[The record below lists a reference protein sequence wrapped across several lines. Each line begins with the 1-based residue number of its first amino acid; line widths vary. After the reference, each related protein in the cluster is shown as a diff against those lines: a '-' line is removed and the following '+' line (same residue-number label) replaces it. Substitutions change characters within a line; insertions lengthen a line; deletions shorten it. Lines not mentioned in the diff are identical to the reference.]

1 MRKRGIA
8 ITTAAVI
15 AGLVLGAL
23 LSPPSAEAVAKEI
36 IELQQQVAILLQNQQ
51 SMQNQM
57 TQNFAVL
64 KTLIGQNVDSQ
75 NKLSSTMDSLQK
87 TIQSMQANY
96 GSQSNSVSS
105 QVQAVSSS
113 LEDIDAKIDKLSGQ
127 MATEQSSLQSLDAK
141 VSALSSGSQTTPPGG
156 PIGTGATPP
165 TGGSQQGAAQQDGS
179 QGAAASQNSSQG
191 GTQGG
196 SQGGPTASND
206 APPAGVPAANNTPAL
221 TGPPPPADLLYTN
234 ALRDFTS
241 GNYNLSNQEFR
252 QYLQYY
258 GQTDLAS
265 NAYFYL
271 GEIAYAQGHYPDAI
285 NEYNQ
290 VLNNYPNSF
299 KRADARLNKAYA
311 LLKLKE
317 SGPAIAELRLVIR
330 QNPGTEQARKA
341 EAKLH
346 TLGVAS
352 R

>member
-1 MRKRGIA
+1 MRRRGIA

-23 LSPPSAEAVAKEI
+23 LSPTPAEAVAKEI

-75 NKLSSTMDSLQK
+75 NKLTSTMGSLQK
-87 TIQSMQANY
+87 TVQDMQANY
-96 GSQSNSVSS
+96 GSQTNSMSS

-113 LEDIDAKIDKLSGQ
+113 LEDIEAKIDKLSAQ
-127 MATEQSSLQSLDAK
+127 LATEQSSLQSLDAK
-141 VSALSSGSQTTPPGG
+141 VSALTPAPQTTTPGG
-156 PIGTGATPP
+156 AIGNGNMPP
-165 TGGSQQGAAQQDGS
+165 TGGD
-179 QGAAASQNSSQG
+179 QG
-191 GTQGG
+191 GSPNALPGG
-196 SQGGPTASND
+196 SQGPSASGPSAGSG
-206 APPAGVPAANNTPAL
+206 APQANAPAADSGNTPAP

-252 QYLQYY
+252 QYLQNYAK
-258 GQTDLAS
+258 TDLAS

-285 NEYNQ
+285 SEYNQ

-317 SGPAIAELRLVIR
+317 NGSAIAELRLVIR

-346 TLGVAS
+346 ALGVS
-352 R
+352 TH